1 MDNETPIIT
10 DEVGVIRKKQKRT
23 VWTEDKDALLLC
35 GVALDKQSRRDNAD
49 EDEDWDFIASFVPNT
64 SAIQCLKRYM
74 TLQKNEAQ
82 NCSHATEKQATT
94 TTTSADHE
102 TTPIKET
109 APDSAIPAEET
120 QYVYE
125 NQESADWSTEDVELL
140 ENLVKQY
147 HNDVPR
153 WNDIAAIFPCR
164 TAYECLAKWHEV
176 THTVV
181 VKGKGSWTT
190 EEDQLIREKLAL
202 YGRKWAKIA
211 SFLPGRHGKQC
222 RERYINYLNP
232 QLRKGDWTGD
242 EEAVLI
248 AMRQIHGNRWASIS
262 KELPGRSDNDI
273 KNHWY
278 STVKRKFA
286 QHGEQV
292 SSTHVS
298 SAPLLVSNYYLGPQY
313 LTKICGLCFLETD

>member
-35 GVALDKQSRRDNAD
+35 GVALDKQSRTDNAD

-82 NCSHATEKQATT
+82 NCSHTTEKQATT
-94 TTTSADHE
+94 NIAERNDNISTKETTSGSM
-102 TTPIKET
+102 I
-109 APDSAIPAEET
+109 SAVVT
-120 QYVYE
+120 QCVDE
-125 NQESADWSTEDVELL
+125 NQESADWSNKDVELL

-147 HNDVPR
+147 NNDVPR

-164 TAYECLAKWHEV
+164 SAYECLAKWHEM
-176 THTVV
+176 TQTDV

-222 RERYINYLNP
+222 RERYINHLNP

-248 AMRQIHGNRWASIS
+248 AMRQIHGNRWANIS

-292 SSTHVS
+292 RLTSV
-298 SAPLLVSNYYLGPQY
+298 LRLFVCQY
-313 LTKICGLCFLETD
+313 CII